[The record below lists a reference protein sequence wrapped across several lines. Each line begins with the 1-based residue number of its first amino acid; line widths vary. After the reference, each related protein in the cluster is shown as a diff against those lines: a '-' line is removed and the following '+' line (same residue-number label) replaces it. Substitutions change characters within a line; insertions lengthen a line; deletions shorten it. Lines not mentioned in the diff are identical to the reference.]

1 MGVYSTRDNGGG
13 GYSSSL
19 LLPYLS
25 ITGLG
30 LVGLYMLL
38 TGSGEQ
44 FAVGEF
50 ILSISPYMWS
60 LLGISLCVGLSVG
73 GAAWG
78 IFITGASLVG
88 AGVHAPRIV
97 TKNLISIIFCEVVA
111 IYGLIMAIVFT
122 AKLSSVNDAT
132 ITSSEAYYK
141 GFALFWAGLTTGL
154 CNLVCG
160 VTVGVS
166 GSSAA
171 LADAQDGQLFV
182 KVLVIEIFGS
192 IIGLFGLIVG
202 LLVSGKVGN

>member
-1 MGVYSTRDNGGG
+1 
-13 GYSSSL
+13 SL
-19 LLPYLS
+19 S
-25 ITGLG
+25 GLG

-44 FAVGEF
+44 FSVGDF
-50 ILSISPYMWS
+50 LLSINPHMWC
-60 LLGISLCVGLSVG
+60 LLGIALCVGMSVG

-78 IFITGASLVG
+78 IFITGSSIVG
-88 AGVHAPRIV
+88 AGVRAPRII

-122 AKLSSVNDAT
+122 SKLENITNET
-132 ITSSEAYYK
+132 ITSQKMYFK

-154 CNLVCG
+154 CNLLCG
-160 VTVGVS
+160 VAVGIT

-192 IIGLFGLIVG
+192 IVGLFGLIVG
-202 LLVSGKVGN
+202 LLVVG

>member
-1 MGVYSTRDNGGG
+1 MAYSRDAAGG
-13 GYSSSL
+13 GYSALSL
-19 LLPYLS
+19 YPVVS
-25 ITGLG
+25 IGGLG

-44 FAVGEF
+44 FNVGDF
-50 ILSISPYMWS
+50 LLSISPHMWS
-60 LLGISLCVGLSVG
+60 LLGISLCVGLSVA

-88 AGVHAPRIV
+88 GGVRAPRIV

-122 AKLSSVNDAT
+122 AKLRDYQTSE
-132 ITSSEAYYK
+132 ITSPQMYYK
-141 GFALFWAGLTTGL
+141 GFALFWAGLTTGM
-154 CNLVCG
+154 CNLICG
-160 VTVGVS
+160 VSVGIT

-202 LLVSGKVGN
+202 LLVVRDA